1 MIQIRQVSL
10 WYRDGRKVVD
20 NVSAEIR
27 RGQTVVIC
35 GPSGSG
41 KSSLLRCINGLER
54 FQEGEILVDGI
65 SVSSPSTDLHAL
77 RAEIGMVF

>member
-20 NVSAEIR
+20 NVSAEIG